1 MNTLRRFAAAAGT
14 VVPLLLGACGT
25 LDFEGG
31 RRFDPLEL
39 DTALKAGVS
48 TQADVRAVLGDPVG
62 KGGAQLPFHE
72 TPRIAWTYFSERGSL
87 DMVRGGLNDERVY
100 CFVFFDGDR
109 FDGYMWFRSQLA
121 PTKK

>member
-1 MNTLRRFAAAAGT
+1 MNTLRRFVAAAGT
-14 VVPLLLGACGT
+14 VLALLLGACGT

-31 RRFDPLEL
+31 RRFDPLQL

-87 DMVRGGLNDERVY
+87 DMVLGGLNDERVY